1 MTNQLHICA
10 APREFRG
17 SPDPFTSLEFFGP
30 LQGASRDGHYLWYFF
45 VAETGPGEGQVRT
58 ISTPWGLQRG
68 SVELPPMTIN
78 GQHYDAQTLHFERH
92 VHLELIP
99 VNC

>member
-1 MTNQLHICA
+1 M
-10 APREFRG
+10 
-17 SPDPFTSLEFFGP
+17 
-30 LQGASRDGHYLWYFF
+30 
-45 VAETGPGEGQVRT
+45 GQVRT
-58 ISTPWGLQRG
+58 ISTPRGLQRG

-78 GQHYDAQTLHFERH
+78 GKHYDAQTLQFERH